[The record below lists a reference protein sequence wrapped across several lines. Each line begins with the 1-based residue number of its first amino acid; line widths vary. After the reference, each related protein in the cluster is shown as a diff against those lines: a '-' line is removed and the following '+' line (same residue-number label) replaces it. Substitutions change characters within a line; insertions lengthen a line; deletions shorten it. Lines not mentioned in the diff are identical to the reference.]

1 MTISARLMATLH
13 LYRTLEAFRAYA
25 MASAQVE
32 CPGGYHDQTDW
43 PCPFC
48 GSSA

>member
-13 LYRTLEAFRAYA
+13 LYRSLEAFRSYA

-32 CPGGYHDQTDW
+32 CPGGYHQNDGL

-48 GSSA
+48 GACA